1 MVPRYY
7 SSANIERHVTR
18 FFYTE
23 IIVTFDLVATPEV
36 TFFYFFWLLLQKD
49 NLYVFLYFD
58 MIAQFNNVYVTT
70 TQSAGF
76 QVSTESIDN
85 LC

>member
-1 MVPRYY
+1 M
-7 SSANIERHVTR
+7 
-18 FFYTE
+18 F
-23 IIVTFDLVATPEV
+23 
-36 TFFYFFWLLLQKD
+36 
-49 NLYVFLYFD
+49 FLYFD